1 MYGSPTVTS
10 TPGGTE
16 IGVRPSLD
24 CCDVDAEN
32 GRRAGVAGAL
42 ASAGTRKEGS
52 VIIDEE
58 QMAALVLLGASMV
71 GGCRERVA
79 ALNGLRRA
87 RMNNASFRWTEE
99 NYWISLM

>member
-32 GRRAGVAGAL
+32 DRRACVAGAL
-42 ASAGTRKEGS
+42 ASAGTRKDGS
-52 VIIDEE
+52 VIIGEE

-71 GGCRERVA
+71 AGCLERVA

-87 RMNNASFRWTEE
+87 RVHNAKLRWTQEI
-99 NYWISLM
+99 YWIWLM